1 MKRRREGRL
10 GRRAWGADLLTKE
23 RDSVTDKSRKLAEE
37 AEERERN
44 RTGETGS
51 EDSEGTQSE
60 EERQGRQGGR
70 DRARR
75 RKDDGGEN
83 EGDRGR
89 GRGRELN
96 QLESQ
101 AVTGTLGMGR
111 PICLSDRMTDSIQ
124 SA

>member
-10 GRRAWGADLLTKE
+10 GRRAWAADLLTKE

-70 DRARR
+70 
-75 RKDDGGEN
+75 GGRLFYTL
-83 EGDRGR
+83 RG
-89 GRGRELN
+89 GRLFYSFSN
-96 QLESQ
+96 THCS
-101 AVTGTLGMGR
+101 TLSR
-111 PICLSDRMTDSIQ
+111 VSLLI
-124 SA
+124 

>member
-60 EERQGRQGGR
+60 EERQGRQGER

-83 EGDRGR
+83 EGDIHLYVDSLYIIITIVNIYE
-89 GRGRELN
+89 ELKIC
-96 QLESQ
+96 Q
-101 AVTGTLGMGR
+101 AL
-111 PICLSDRMTDSIQ
+111 
-124 SA
+124 